1 MPTALTSG
9 AVCHEMPPFERCSEA
24 VAVGAKE
31 GAGAGA
37 GPVGAG
43 EGTKGIGV
51 WKVWQKSMLRVGL
64 LVSERLP
71 REGGGGG
78 GAGWERVGQFVTSH
92 RKSLKRL
99 GGRGGGMRKIE
110 MRGRGEEGRGRS
122 ERQEG

>member
-1 MPTALTSG
+1 
-9 AVCHEMPPFERCSEA
+9 MPPFERCSEA

-31 GAGAGA
+31 
-37 GPVGAG
+37 GAG

-78 GAGWERVGQFVTSH
+78 GAGWESVGQFVTSH

-110 MRGRGEEGRGRS
+110 MRGRGKRRGGGGVKGKKVS
-122 ERQEG
+122 V